1 MAKKPHPS
9 EELDNAIIANAASW
23 TAFQFRGPHD
33 RQKAQCTTREQAIT
47 AARAMVA
54 DFPSRPA
61 MVYAISAEGRQALAQ
76 TVRA

>member
-1 MAKKPHPS
+1 
-9 EELDNAIIANAASW
+9 
-23 TAFQFRGPHD
+23 
-33 RQKAQCTTREQAIT
+33 
-47 AARAMVA
+47 MVA